1 MTRRRPFT
9 KRPAGLLGA
18 SLAPAAALALG
29 LALGAGTGLVPLAGG
44 ALAPEAAAQGVPVAD
59 GSALGQVV
67 ARLEALASDLGVQ
80 EERGAA
86 RADMAVVEAEQLA
99 VLDRMTAALQGGGYA
114 PPADLEGSGP
124 LGAAAVYP
132 QGPTGPMDARLFGEG
147 RETVEAMIVQV
158 AGEYAP
164 QAAAAG
170 LTPTQ
175 FRALF
180 QALVKQESAFDVHA
194 RSHVGA
200 TGLAQLM
207 PGTAADLGRDPHVPI
222 ENLRG
227 GADYITQQ
235 LSRFGNVPHAL
246 AAYNAGPGRVI
257 EYGGVPPF
265 EETQG
270 YVRRITGYYNEYL
283 GRIGGPDALGTID
296 PSDFALAEYAG
307 VSGAA
312 SAYAAGSHGSAV
324 AAVARLRSIV
334 EGVDAQPDVTS
345 AMAHNT
351 YARAELGRVL
361 AMRVRLLAAENQRQ
375 AAHGQHLAADRLA
388 EWRLKRMGVSQ

>member
-1 MTRRRPFT
+1 M
-9 KRPAGLLGA
+9 
-18 SLAPAAALALG
+18 
-29 LALGAGTGLVPLAGG
+29 
-44 ALAPEAAAQGVPVAD
+44 D

-67 ARLEALASDLGVQ
+67 ARLSALGSDLGIQ
-80 EERGAA
+80 EERNAA
-86 RADMAVVEAEQLA
+86 RADMATVEAEQLA
-99 VLDRMTAALQGGGYA
+99 VLDRMTAALGGGSGAGAYA

-132 QGPTGPMDARLFGEG
+132 PGPGGPMDERLFGEG
-147 RETVEAMIVQV
+147 RQDVESMIVQV
-158 AGEYAP
+158 SAEYAP
-164 QAAAAG
+164 RAASVG
-170 LTPTQ
+170 LSPTQ

-227 GADYITQQ
+227 GADYLTQQ
-235 LSRFGNVPHAL
+235 LGRFGNVPHAL

-283 GRIGGPDALGTID
+283 GRIGGADALGTLD
-296 PSDFALAEYAG
+296 ASDYVLAEYAA

-312 SAYAAGSHGSAV
+312 SSYAAGSHGSAV
-324 AAVARLRSIV
+324 AAVARLRGIV
-334 EGVDAQPDVTS
+334 EGIDAQPDVAS

-361 AMRVRLLAAENQRQ
+361 AMRVRLLAAENARQ

-388 EWRLKRMGVSQ
+388 ERRFARMGVGP